1 MSRRRGALTERIVE
15 LGLWGRS
22 PFFLVDVGCSGGIE
36 KRWRSFGTRLHG
48 VGFDPLIAE
57 VERLNGLGA
66 DAGVI
71 YEAACVSCHNYE
83 ERFPS
88 AERVDRVRSR
98 DNQPFLRTSSFAAQG
113 RTATSFTQS
122 VFNAGAPVV
131 LTDRHITLDDWA
143 AQNQRSVDFLKID
156 TDGHDIAVLLGAER
170 LLSEGDVLGVKI
182 EAQFHGPIHPFANTF
197 HNIDGFLRDH
207 GFTLFDL
214 NQRRYSR
221 AALPDAFFGSRPGR
235 TRTGQLMWGDA
246 LYLRDLA
253 PADYERMFAFNVS
266 SERVMKL
273 ACLFD
278 LFDLPDCAAEL
289 LTSRADFLDADM
301 REQLLDLLVSG
312 APGSYRARLAA
323 FNSDFTSF
331 YPDRMPAEDGE
342 QALVGRLQE
351 RIKELRSRNA
361 GLRDLAARRRD
372 RIKRL
377 TARLERTPPNQR
389 ASTIPGRFGFGS
401 FDRWLFLPLL
411 IPAVLI
417 LAGHSSFGF
426 DPPGFLDA
434 FVYVGYFWH
443 YPEHLWVF
451 DDNSNYK
458 ISRLP
463 WILPGYLAHSLAGTT
478 GAAYLLAYFPLALGA
493 LATYLLIR
501 DGLHDR
507 TAAAVVSVAW
517 ACCTWAHGVGGWS
530 YHVLAASAYYMMA
543 CWLAV
548 RVARQPSTLA
558 AVLAGV
564 FLTGAIHTHLF
575 LVVFTPFVLLLHW
588 AALPQ
593 APAAPLARS
602 LRAALW
608 AAGGGVALTL
618 ILSVING
625 ATGGDWLFFLPQI
638 EHSWRLSQPGSDRW
652 WLGMTAWMP
661 SARHLIVPVL
671 LLIASLP
678 VLVLRQRGPDHRL
691 AISLVASG
699 WIAFAVMCFFQFV
712 RHMTMLD
719 YPYMAFPLYIHA
731 FPAIGAMLA
740 TTSVGV
746 RGRWPLIAVATAAVV
761 MLGSLLLLMP
771 AALPRWLNAA
781 SAAIGLLQA
790 PLIVAPLLL
799 GLAGVAIML
808 AMKPQARYVT
818 FAVWFSLVN
827 VWVAP
832 SPDSYG
838 IGTPGYRRAMLSLF
852 HDADRLTTE
861 LDPSLIGIKYW
872 WSVEQVTTPTG
883 RVPLA
888 PVFDSFVATRGWLAN
903 LFARKSPGL
912 PIEQLTAAQLDRG
925 ECIGVLSSIESQA
938 RLREQ
943 MESHFAALGRPLHEV
958 AARRFE
964 EPELSFALTIL
975 KPSGPPPSVPRP
987 PCAPAVAPAIE

>member
-1 MSRRRGALTERIVE
+1 
-15 LGLWGRS
+15 
-22 PFFLVDVGCSGGIE
+22 
-36 KRWRSFGTRLHG
+36 
-48 VGFDPLIAE
+48 
-57 VERLNGLGA
+57 
-66 DAGVI
+66 
-71 YEAACVSCHNYE
+71 
-83 ERFPS
+83 
-88 AERVDRVRSR
+88 
-98 DNQPFLRTSSFAAQG
+98 
-113 RTATSFTQS
+113 
-122 VFNAGAPVV
+122 VV

-170 LLSEGDVLGVKI
+170 LLSEGEVLGVKI

-351 RIKELRSRNA
+351 RIKELTSRNA

-426 DPPGFLDA
+426 DPPGFLDS

-463 WILPGYLAHSLAGTT
+463 WILPGYVLHAGRTHSCVVRARIRHSRARCGRVVPAGE
-478 GAAYLLAYFPLALGA
+478 
-493 LATYLLIR
+493 
-501 DGLHDR
+501 
-507 TAAAVVSVAW
+507 
-517 ACCTWAHGVGGWS
+517 GV
-530 YHVLAASAYYMMA
+530 
-543 CWLAV
+543 
-548 RVARQPSTLA
+548 PE
-558 AVLAGV
+558 
-564 FLTGAIHTHLF
+564 
-575 LVVFTPFVLLLHW
+575 
-588 AALPQ
+588 
-593 APAAPLARS
+593 RS
-602 LRAALW
+602 RKRC
-608 AAGGGVALTL
+608 
-618 ILSVING
+618 
-625 ATGGDWLFFLPQI
+625 D
-638 EHSWRLSQPGSDRW
+638 
-652 WLGMTAWMP
+652 
-661 SARHLIVPVL
+661 
-671 LLIASLP
+671 
-678 VLVLRQRGPDHRL
+678 RQRG
-691 AISLVASG
+691 
-699 WIAFAVMCFFQFV
+699 M
-712 RHMTMLD
+712 
-719 YPYMAFPLYIHA
+719 
-731 FPAIGAMLA
+731 
-740 TTSVGV
+740 GV
-746 RGRWPLIAVATAAVV
+746 LH
-761 MLGSLLLLMP
+761 LGSRQRRLELPGAHRQRLLPDGVLARGARRTSEVVGP
-771 AALPRWLNAA
+771 HRAAGRCVLC
-781 SAAIGLLQA
+781 
-790 PLIVAPLLL
+790 
-799 GLAGVAIML
+799 
-808 AMKPQARYVT
+808 
-818 FAVWFSLVN
+818 
-827 VWVAP
+827 
-832 SPDSYG
+832 
-838 IGTPGYRRAMLSLF
+838 RRGP
-852 HDADRLTTE
+852 H
-861 LDPSLIGIKYW
+861 PSLSRRLCAVRCGALHRR
-872 WSVEQVTTPTG
+872 VTG
-883 RVPLA
+883 
-888 PVFDSFVATRGWLAN
+888 
-903 LFARKSPGL
+903 
-912 PIEQLTAAQLDRG
+912 
-925 ECIGVLSSIESQA
+925 
-938 RLREQ
+938 
-943 MESHFAALGRPLHEV
+943 
-958 AARRFE
+958 
-964 EPELSFALTIL
+964 
-975 KPSGPPPSVPRP
+975 
-987 PCAPAVAPAIE
+987 